1 MFSTQYSNMV
11 IRITDRLYVLLQGE
25 NQRKLRQVG
34 QDLSNV
40 DVSAKNLQRTEK
52 ELNAAVCLETQAI
65 MKQICSRLVIVML
78 FQHLSTGCV
87 RTACSQLVDKQGC

>member
-11 IRITDRLYVLLQGE
+11 TRITDRLYVLLQGE

-40 DVSAKNLQRTEK
+40 DVSAKKLQRTEK

-78 FQHLSTGCV
+78 FKLV
-87 RTACSQLVDKQGC
+87 NRMCSHCLFPAY